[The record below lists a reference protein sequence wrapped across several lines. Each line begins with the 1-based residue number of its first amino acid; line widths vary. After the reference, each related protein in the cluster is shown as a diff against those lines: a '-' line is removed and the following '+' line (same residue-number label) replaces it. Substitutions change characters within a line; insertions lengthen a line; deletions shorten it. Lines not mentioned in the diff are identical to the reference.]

1 MPMCEFSAHRV
12 RDMYLPIKEMRIPA
26 RVYRWAD
33 KNAEPL
39 CIKWCV
45 LLEPFDYDNLLAR
58 TFACKKIRNRR
69 NEPYTTYVMET
80 MREVP
85 GHNTLLRRE
94 MYCQPM
100 GGWMVYFRYPTDVTP
115 LESWAE
121 VGVYTDIKNRPG
133 ISYTIINP
141 EIIRETEKFKY
152 CGLQEKSQLNT
163 IAYLHQYLE
172 NPGVEYFAKKG
183 LIPHKS
189 LVNKAMKDGNFRK
202 WLRSLAPETVRDV
215 NLYGPTATIKAYKEH
230 KKFSAAYNE
239 ITEHLQLCRKVNQYA
254 RDVVKAG
261 WKPERVNEYLNPKNQ
276 KQCWRW
282 DLYRDYIEAVAYLGL
297 DLKDTKNAFPQ
308 DLKRMHDLRIDE
320 MRSKQAAEDA
330 EKRKELYKRFAAA
343 ADGLKRFECAGAFCI
358 VIPTSPQDLVKEG
371 AALFHCVGKMGYDKK
386 MADGRSFIAFLRNPE
401 DVNKPFVTI
410 EYNLQTKR
418 LQQCYA
424 AHDKNPDEA
433 PYKFAEE
440 WAKNVT
446 ETLKAEEREQ
456 KRLAELAAE
465 EEERQRVARN
475 RAERMV
481 ATA

>member
-1 MPMCEFSAHRV
+1 MAMCEFSAHRM
-12 RDMYLPIKEMRIPA
+12 RDCYLPIKEKRIPA
-26 RVYRWAD
+26 KVWRWAE
-33 KNAEPL
+33 KNAKQL
-39 CIKWCV
+39 CVEWAV
-45 LLEPFDYDNLLAR
+45 WLEPFDYDNLLFR

-69 NEPYTTYVMET
+69 DEPYKTYVMET

-85 GHNTLLRRE
+85 GHDMLLRRE

-100 GGWMVYFRYPTDVTP
+100 GGWMVYFRYPSDVTP

-133 ISYTIINP
+133 ISYTILNP
-141 EIIRETEKFKY
+141 EIIAETEKFKY
-152 CGLQEKSQLNT
+152 CGLKPGSPINT
-163 IAYLHQYLE
+163 IEYLHQYLE

-183 LIPHKS
+183 LRPHKS

-202 WLRSLAPETVRDV
+202 WLRSLAPETVYSA

-230 KKFSAAYNE
+230 KKIRDAYNE
-239 ITEHLQLCRKVNQYA
+239 VSEHLQLCRNVNHYA

-261 WKPERVNEYLNPKNQ
+261 WKPERVNEYMKPKNQ

-282 DLYRDYIEAVAYLGL
+282 DIYRDYIEAVVYLGL

-320 MRSKQAAEDA
+320 MHSKKAEEDKKAQAELYARFESAAEA
-330 EKRKELYKRFAAA
+330 
-343 ADGLKRFECAGAFCI
+343 LKRFEIAGAFCI
-358 VIPTSPQDLVKEG
+358 VIPTSPADLKKEG
-371 AALFHCVGKMGYDKK
+371 DTLHHCVGKMGYDKK
-386 MADGRSFIAFLRNPE
+386 MADGRSFIAFLRRPE
-401 DVNKPFVTI
+401 DLNTPFVTL
-410 EYNLQTKR
+410 EFNLKDKR

-424 AHDKNPDEA
+424 DHDKKPEEDVEA
-433 PYKFAEE
+433 FAQE
-440 WAKNVT
+440 WAEKVT
-446 ETLKAEEREQ
+446 EMLKAEEREQ
-456 KRLAELAAE
+456 RRLAELAAE

>member
-1 MPMCEFSAHRV
+1 MAMCEFSAQRM
-12 RDMYLPIKEMRIPA
+12 RDCYLPIKEKRIPA
-26 RVYRWAD
+26 KVWRWAEQ
-33 KNAEPL
+33 NADAYSVR
-39 CIKWCV
+39 WCV
-45 LLEPFDYDNLLAR
+45 WLEPFDYDNLLFR

-69 NEPYTTYVMET
+69 NEPHKTYVMET

-85 GHNTLLRRE
+85 GHDMLLRRE
-94 MYCQPM
+94 MWC
-100 GGWMVYFRYPTDVTP
+100 GACNGWTVYFRYPGDVTP

-133 ISYTIINP
+133 ISYTILNP
-141 EIIRETEKFKY
+141 ELILQTEKFKY
-152 CGLQEKSQLNT
+152 CGLKPGSQINT
-163 IAYLHQYLE
+163 IEYLHRYLE

-202 WLRSLAPETVRDV
+202 WLRSLAPETVREA
-215 NLYGPTATIKAYKEH
+215 NLYGPTVTIKAYKEH
-230 KKFSAAYNE
+230 KKFHAAYKE
-239 ITEHLQLCRKVNQYA
+239 MTEHLQLCRKVNQYA

-282 DLYRDYIEAVAYLGL
+282 DIYRDYIVAAVYLNL

-320 MRSKQAAEDA
+320 MNSKKAAEDA
-330 EKRKELYKRFAAA
+330 EKRKELYDRFAAA
-343 ADGLKRFECAGAFCI
+343 ADGLKRFECSGAFCI
-358 VIPTSPQDLVKEG
+358 VIPTSPQDLVYEG
-371 AALFHCVGKMGYDKK
+371 NALCHCVGKMGYDKK
-386 MADGRSFIAFLRNPE
+386 MADGRSFIAFLRNPD
-401 DVNKPFVTI
+401 DVKKPFVTI
-410 EYNLQTKR
+410 EYNLKDKR
-418 LQQCYA
+418 LQQCYG
-424 AHDKNPDEA
+424 AHDKNPDDA
-433 PYKFAEE
+433 PYKFAEQ
-440 WAKNVT
+440 WAMKVT

-456 KRLAELAAE
+456 RRLAELAAE